1 VTTLRQEPHVV
12 AHSAAIQTYV
22 GHSGGPTE
30 EMQKR
35 IVARDKV
42 HKDKIGPLRCNE
54 KGNEDVLV
62 SNQELESVIE
72 NLAEA
77 NRKKSGIIIEV
88 TALSFKLKCISNFK
102 VNLFLVSFFFCRKQ

>member
-42 HKDKIGPLRCNE
+42 HKDKIG
-54 KGNEDVLV
+54 EDVLV